1 MVGQLF
7 EGKKI
12 ESDVLIFGFGKLT
25 HSLVK
30 YLIEKKKKIVCIS
43 NNQFNQIQTKPQDFF
58 QVFTTQEVI
67 NLQIQSNLTIFNW
80 REIDNCHFG
89 TGGLVE
95 WLGSEKFT
103 SRKSFF
109 LSSASVYM
117 DSKFPVSES
126 EVNLDLN
133 VMKNKKYLLENFL
146 NNFMK
151 LKKIPHVNLR
161 LSNVYGEDLNYGLI
175 GSINDYIRL
184 STPLLIFMNLGI
196 TRDYIY
202 SKDVIYGIEKLAEV
216 EFQESVLN
224 LSTGAGTTIAEV
236 LSIFENLGYG
246 LKDKVRQ
253 ELPQG
258 TKLNSILDCTK
269 LHNLINWH
277 PISVNEG
284 IGKLMGVNS

>member
-1 MVGQLF
+1 MAAQLSK
-7 EGKKI
+7 EKKI
-12 ESDVLIFGFGKLT
+12 ESDVLILGFGKLT

-43 NNQFNQIQTKPQDFF
+43 NNQFNQIQSKPQDFF
-58 QVFTTQEVI
+58 QVFTTQEAI

-80 REIDNCHFG
+80 REIDNSHLG

-103 SRKSFF
+103 SSKSFF

-117 DSKFPVSES
+117 DSKFPASES
-126 EVNLDLN
+126 EANLDLN
-133 VMKNKKYLLENFL
+133 VMKNKKYLLEIFL
-146 NNFMK
+146 NDFMK

-175 GSINDYIRL
+175 GSINNYIRL
-184 STPLLIFMNLGI
+184 STPLSIFINLGI

-202 SKDVIYGIEKLAEV
+202 SKDVINGIENLAKI
-216 EFQESVLN
+216 EFQESALN
-224 LSTGAGTTIAEV
+224 LSTGVGTTIFEV
-236 LSIFENLGYG
+236 LSVFDKLGYD
-246 LKDKVRQ
+246 LKDKITQ
-253 ELPQG
+253 ELPQD

-277 PISVNEG
+277 PISVNDG
-284 IGKLMGVNS
+284 IVKLMGVNS